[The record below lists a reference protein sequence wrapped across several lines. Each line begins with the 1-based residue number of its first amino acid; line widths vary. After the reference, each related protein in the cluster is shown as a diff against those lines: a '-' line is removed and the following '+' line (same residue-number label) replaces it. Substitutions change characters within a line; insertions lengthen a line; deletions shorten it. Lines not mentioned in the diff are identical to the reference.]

1 MQRDAVMSRYL
12 ITILLISILL
22 VSCQPGDSPPEN
34 LFSTATPTLKATS
47 GNQLVSPAPA
57 LQTLTPSQT
66 PAVKVISRD
75 NVDLLQQIGDS
86 IPVGW
91 IWIAK
96 LIFQGDQV
104 WVADAVSKTEIRI
117 FDVITQ
123 EDIAIL
129 TDEGAD
135 IESII
140 VSQDGSLLAA
150 VSPNK
155 GKISLWELG
164 SFEKIAEYPFEG
176 YLTSMY
182 HPVLYL
188 EGKFSEDNGL
198 LAIAACSLAVPPT
211 FVFGN
216 SECGS
221 SDVIIYDTN
230 THKMET
236 QISAVLTSTI
246 HVSFNNEGTKLT
258 IVGWGTDYLE
268 IKIWGIEEKEFLVTL
283 LGDENQYWDA
293 QFDASG
299 EQMFSSGS
307 KYGYALLM
315 WDTTTWK
322 IKNSNFPSYRSNYC
336 PNRKQLYINF
346 TRYCKYFYNMGFG

>member
-1 MQRDAVMSRYL
+1 M
-12 ITILLISILL
+12 
-22 VSCQPGDSPPEN
+22 
-34 LFSTATPTLKATS
+34 
-47 GNQLVSPAPA
+47 
-57 LQTLTPSQT
+57 
-66 PAVKVISRD
+66 
-75 NVDLLQQIGDS
+75 
-86 IPVGW
+86 
-91 IWIAK
+91 
-96 LIFQGDQV
+96 
-104 WVADAVSKTEIRI
+104 
-117 FDVITQ
+117 ITQ

-164 SFEKIAEYPFEG
+164 SFEKIAEHPFEG

-246 HVSFNNEGTKLT
+246 HVSFNNEGTKLA

-315 WDTTTWK
+315 WDTTTWEIKK
-322 IKNSNFPSYRSNYC
+322 IVTSPVTVVTIVQTSNNSIIISHNASETFIIWDLVSGQVLREVRVPSQHIFNLEVDPSMR
-336 PNRKQLYINF
+336 YIY
-346 TRYCKYFYNMGFG
+346 TVDDLEGLRISGIP